1 MKFVHRIM
9 LRKILRVVRWPVKL
23 QIVQMALWSES
34 DCPTQ
39 NVSSDCLDRV
49 WMSEV
54 QRQTVPWSRSAE
66 VNLMEMNNEMKCES
80 LKKYYTVVNCVGYF
94 DWLRFENETFI
105 HCTCLTRW

>member
-23 QIVQMALWSES
+23 QIVQMALWS

-94 DWLRFENETFI
+94 D
-105 HCTCLTRW
+105 